1 MVRAQGGLFHA
12 DFPWGQNCAHGC
24 DPPCEINLYMN
35 GSNEPPC
42 PDLSHH
48 CNIMRCG
55 FSSIGI
61 GYEDTWNTQNFY

>member
-1 MVRAQGGLFHA
+1 
-12 DFPWGQNCAHGC
+12 
-24 DPPCEINLYMN
+24 MN

>member
-1 MVRAQGGLFHA
+1 LFHA